1 MAVRDTLLPFFDYF
15 LTNHNNG
22 MSDTSVVC
30 IIDNMNKDLFRRI
43 ELFLSGSTCWSDEP
57 FWDVKVEYMLSPHSY
72 HFDSNDTT
80 TPEKNTN
87 TNTSN
92 LYRDDN
98 LYIESDQDGT
108 NLLVYFKNDMNSTCL
123 QLVNSF
129 GNANIILSSYKTP
142 NVRLLE
148 GCVPEKC
155 CIKKTKLFKYD
166 STFHWNYKLILTWEV
181 KKNLTGDFSTFG
193 LPTLSFQF
201 SCQKPKDGV
210 NPSPIYGVE
219 SFLQKLC
226 PCLSHLYQVSWPF
239 VQPQKQ
245 QEDSRSCSDS
255 SLCTSSSLQPP
266 LHSQQD
272 KKK

>member
-1 MAVRDTLLPFFDYF
+1 MAVRDTLLPFFELF
-15 LTNHNNG
+15 LANHNNG

-30 IIDNMNKDLFRRI
+30 TIDNLNKDLFRSI
-43 ELFLSGSTCWSDEP
+43 DLFLSGSTCWSDDP
-57 FWDVKVEYMLSPHSY
+57 FWDVKVEYILSPHSY
-72 HFDSNDTT
+72 HFETT
-80 TPEKNTN
+80 TENNNTVV
-87 TNTSN
+87 
-92 LYRDDN
+92 RDEN

-108 NLLVYFKNDMNSTCL
+108 NLLVYFKNDINSTSL

-129 GNANIILSSYKTP
+129 GNANVILSSYKTP

-166 STFHWNYKLILTWEV
+166 STFHWNYRLILTWEV

-193 LPTLSFQF
+193 LPSLCFEF
-201 SCQKPKDGV
+201 SCQKPKDGI
-210 NPSPIYGVE
+210 NPSVIYGVE

-226 PCLSHLYQVSWPF
+226 PCLSHLYQVPWPF
-239 VQPQKQ
+239 VLPQKQ
-245 QEDSRSCSDS
+245 QEESRSCSGS

-266 LHSQQD
+266 LHSLQE